1 MGGKTTWDLGVTD
14 YSTSE
19 YCIHLP
25 EPVVITLGKRGR
37 GETGKDKS
45 MTARRAKSGAGGGR
59 GTGKGRGRG
68 GLAAGPQNG
77 SGPLGQARKCVKKRK
92 KT

>member
-37 GETGKDKS
+37 GETGKDKA
-45 MTARRAKSGAGGGR
+45 MTTRKRRTGVGGGGR
-59 GTGKGRGRG
+59 GTGKGLGKG
-68 GLAAGPQNG
+68 GLRTGPRNATGPRSKNG
-77 SGPLGQARKCVKKRK
+77 TCVKRRK
-92 KT
+92 